1 MERGKIW
8 RLALALN
15 FLISIFLVNWELDRT
30 NFGFIAGFYFLAF
43 ISYLLIIRE
52 KKRFKFTHLIIIAGL
67 AHLVSMIYEPNL
79 SNDYYRFLWDGEMTW
94 NGINVFDLTPLELRE
109 RGFVQT
115 AYMQEIYAGIAD
127 LSKENYSCYPPV
139 NQLYFILSTGVT
151 SSVAVN
157 VFIMKLLIVLTEA
170 IGAVYL
176 KKLFIHFQID
186 PSRLWILFLN
196 PLLIIECTGNVHFE
210 GVMISLLCISFYHIF
225 VKNTI
230 ISAIIFGLAVQIK
243 LVPLLL
249 LPFFLRFFGWKKS
262 FTFYL
267 ISGLVIASLGITLI
281 YPRNVMHFLES
292 LALYFRVFE
301 FNSFIFYNYIAIGKL
316 FVEYNPIR
324 IIGPILSG
332 GTMLTIVIYSLVKK
346 PIDWKQFFKRMMF
359 GFFLYLI
366 FGSTLHPWYVLPLL
380 TLSLFT
386 NYTFPILWSFLI
398 FFSYFFYSVGNGGS
412 FEVRL
417 LVTTEYLILFSYLAF
432 ELYKKGSPFK
442 SFRLDDYFQPSSES

>member
-1 MERGKIW
+1 MMRGNLW
-8 RLALALN
+8 RLVLVVG

-30 NFGFIAGFYFLAF
+30 NFGFIAGFYCLGF
-43 ISYLLIIRE
+43 IFYLLILRE
-52 KKRFKFTHLIIIAGL
+52 QSRFKFSHLIVVAGL
-67 AHLVSMIYEPNL
+67 AHLVSMLYEPNL

-94 NGINVFDLTPLELRE
+94 NRINVFDFTPLELSNRE
-109 RGFVQT
+109 FVQT
-115 AYMQEIYAGIAD
+115 EYMQEIYAGMAD
-127 LSKENYSCYPPV
+127 LSKRNYSCYPPV
-139 NQLYFILSTGVT
+139 NQLYFILSTGLT
-151 SSVAVN
+151 SSVAIN
-157 VFIMKLLIVLTEA
+157 VFIMKLLIVLTEVVGA
-170 IGAVYL
+170 IYL
-176 KKLFIHFQID
+176 RKLFIHFSIN

-210 GVMISLLCISFYHIF
+210 GVMISLLCISFYHLF
-225 VKNTI
+225 VRSTV
-230 ISAIIFGLAVQIK
+230 ISAVLFGLAVQIK

-249 LPFFLRFFGWKKS
+249 LPFFLRFFGWKKALS
-262 FTFYL
+262 FYL
-267 ISGLVIASLGITLI
+267 IAGLVIIGLGLTLI

-332 GTMLTIVIYSLVKK
+332 ATMLTIVVYALAKK
-346 PIDWKQFFKRMMF
+346 PIDWKQFYKRMMF
-359 GFFLYLI
+359 GFLIYLS
-366 FGSTLHPWYVLPLL
+366 FGSTLHPWYILPLL

-417 LVTTEYLILFSYLAF
+417 LVTTEYIILLSYIAY
-432 ELYKKGSPFK
+432 EIYKKGSPFK
-442 SFRLDDYFQPSSES
+442 SLRMDNYFQPRSES